1 MTDTPPR
8 RASAPRHVG
17 FPLRL
22 DTRGRAALVDD
33 ETYLS
38 GLVEQVLFTAPGERV
53 NRPDFG
59 SGVGRLVFAPSGD
72 ALAQSTQALVQGA
85 LQGQL
90 GDLLRVEN
98 VQVTAVDSR
107 LEVTVTYLPLTATGP
122 EQRRTVSVT
131 GSGTP

>member
-22 DTRGRAALVDD
+22 DTRGRTALVDD

-90 GDLLRVEN
+90 GDLLRVES

-107 LEVTVTYLPLTATGP
+107 LEVAVTYLPLAAMGP
-122 EQRRTVSVT
+122 QQRRTVSVT
-131 GSGTP
+131 GGGTP